1 MTAPPIDFESSYA
14 SAFEAYLDA
23 PSEAALHAA
32 YELGR
37 DAIARELS
45 ILELAALHHDA
56 LQAAL
61 AQHASSRGTD
71 EIVAAANEFFRET
84 LSAFEM
90 IRRGF
95 RDAQEAAAVEKR
107 NATIVRRLSDFL
119 ADTSVGAH
127 GPDSLAEVLQLVAEQ
142 ARELTAAE
150 CSVARVVIDDARPGT
165 IEAVSYPETD
175 DEWRTFIA
183 ESDLTRLATLIEPQ
197 GKSLRLDANGI
208 AGASK
213 PAAVGGRPIRG
224 WLGTTLT
231 GWDERPLGFIQLFDK
246 ADGEF
251 SETDEAVVVH
261 LAQMAI
267 TAIERARRLL

>member
-1 MTAPPIDFESSYA
+1 MTAPPIDFQSSYA
-14 SAFEAYLDA
+14 SAFEAYLET

-45 ILELAALHHDA
+45 ILDLAALHHEA
-56 LQAAL
+56 LQTAL
-61 AQHASSRGTD
+61 AHYAPARGTD
-71 EIVAAANEFFRET
+71 EIVTAANEFFRET

-95 RDAQEAAAVEKR
+95 RDAQAAAAVEKR

-119 ADTSVGAH
+119 ADTSVAAH
-127 GPDSLAEVLQLVAEQ
+127 APDSLAEVLQLVAEQ

-150 CSVARVVIDDARPGT
+150 CSVARVVIDEAQSQT
-165 IEAVSYPETD
+165 IEAFSCPETD
-175 DEWRTFIA
+175 KEWRTVLA
-183 ESDLTRLATLIEPQ
+183 ESDLTRLARLIEPQ
-197 GKSLRLDANGI
+197 GKSLRLGANDV
-208 AGASK
+208 ADSK
-213 PAAVGGRPIRG
+213 AVGAARPIRG

-261 LAQMAI
+261 LAQMAV
-267 TAIERARRLL
+267 TAIERARRLP